1 MAGRK
6 LKEVH
11 DMLVGWADV
20 EMLKRHLHG
29 EQTDEFDVLRLAL
42 RTQI

>member
-6 LKEVH
+6 LKEVY
-11 DMLVGWADV
+11 DMHVGCADF
-20 EMLKRHLHG
+20 EMLKRDLHG
-29 EQTDEFDVLRLAL
+29 DNRDEFDVLRLAL